1 MPDDVIVTEHVVV
14 RYRGKAALDGL
25 DLRVPR
31 GAVFAFLGDNG
42 AGKTTTMKILT
53 GLAPAD
59 SGRST
64 ILGLDCWSRATEL
77 RLRVG
82 YMPER
87 PRFYD
92 WMTVNEI
99 GWFTGSFHHPGF
111 LTRYREW
118 ADRLGLDPDKKLR
131 DLSKG
136 GYARVGLSLA
146 LASDPEVLLLDEP
159 TSGLDLLTRR
169 EFLASLVELAASGRT
184 ILISSHSI
192 AELEKACT
200 HVGLLKDGKMI
211 LSSPLAELR
220 KKVRRLSLRFTER
233 APDPAN
239 LGTVLERNGTGRF
252 WQVLVQDPDP
262 TAVAALQ
269 HSPGVSD
276 FEDVPVTL
284 EEVYAALMARSANG
298 TASCTGAESRWF
310 AESNPVNTEIR
321 RQKSGKQ
328 EAEESGRA
336 TGTHSGTNRSPPMRP
351 HHLASVLPQP
361 ACVPVPLPDSS
372 DLCFL
377 SSDL

>member
-1 MPDDVIVTEHVVV
+1 MSDDVIITERLVV
-14 RYRGKAALDGL
+14 RYRGKTALDGL

-31 GAVFAFLGDNG
+31 GAVYAFLGDNG

-53 GLAPAD
+53 GLAPPD
-59 SGRST
+59 VGRAT
-64 ILGLDCWSRATEL
+64 ILGLNCWSRATEL
-77 RLRVG
+77 RHRVG

-99 GWFTGSFHHPGF
+99 GWFTSSFHRPGF
-111 LTRYREW
+111 LSHYREW
-118 ADRLGLDPDKKLR
+118 SERLGLDPTKKLK

-136 GYARVGLSLA
+136 GYARVGLALA
-146 LASDPEVLLLDEP
+146 LAPEPEVLFLDEP

-200 HVGLLKDGKMI
+200 HVGLLRDGKMI
-211 LSSPLAELR
+211 LSSTLAELR
-220 KKVRRLSLRFTER
+220 QKVRRLSLRYAETP
-233 APDPAN
+233 PDAAA

-252 WQVLVQDPDP
+252 WQALVQDPDP
-262 TAVAALQ
+262 AAVAALRTRA
-269 HSPGVSD
+269 GVSD

-298 TASCTGAESRWF
+298 VNGATIPLVRR
-310 AESNPVNTEIR
+310 AEPS
-321 RQKSGKQ
+321 
-328 EAEESGRA
+328 
-336 TGTHSGTNRSPPMRP
+336 
-351 HHLASVLPQP
+351 
-361 ACVPVPLPDSS
+361 
-372 DLCFL
+372 
-377 SSDL
+377 

>member
-1 MPDDVIVTEHVVV
+1 MPDDVIVTERLVV

-59 SGRST
+59 SGHAT

-77 RLRVG
+77 RHRVG

-92 WMTVNEI
+92 WMTVEQI
-99 GWFTGSFHHPGF
+99 GWFTSSFHRPGF
-111 LTRYREW
+111 LNRYREW
-118 ADRLGLDPDKKLR
+118 TQRLGLDAAKKLK

-136 GYARVGLSLA
+136 GYARVGLALA
-146 LASDPEVLLLDEP
+146 LAPDPEVLLLDEP

-169 EFLASLVELAASGRT
+169 EFLASLMELAATGRT

-200 HVGLLKDGKMI
+200 HVGLLREGKLI
-211 LSSPLAELR
+211 LNSTLDELR
-220 KKVRRLSLRFTER
+220 RKVRRLSLRF
-233 APDPAN
+233 ADQPPNASG

-262 TAVAALQ
+262 VAVAALRDRA
-269 HSPGVSD
+269 GITD

-298 TASCTGAESRWF
+298 TAAEASI
-310 AESNPVNTEIR
+310 PLVR
-321 RQKSGKQ
+321 RI
-328 EAEESGRA
+328 E
-336 TGTHSGTNRSPPMRP
+336 
-351 HHLASVLPQP
+351 
-361 ACVPVPLPDSS
+361 
-372 DLCFL
+372 
-377 SSDL
+377 

>member
-1 MPDDVIVTEHVVV
+1 VVLLMPDDVIVTERVVV
-14 RYRGKAALDGL
+14 RYRGKPALDGL

-31 GAVFAFLGDNG
+31 GAVYAFLGDNG

-59 SGRST
+59 SGRAA
-64 ILGLDCWSRATEL
+64 ILGLDCWGRATAL

-92 WMTVNEI
+92 WMTVTEI
-99 GWFTGSFHHPGF
+99 GWFTSSFHGPGF
-111 LTRYREW
+111 LPRYREW
-118 ADRLGLDPDKKLR
+118 SDRLGLDPDKKLR

-136 GYARVGLSLA
+136 GYARVGLALA
-146 LASDPEVLLLDEP
+146 LAPDPEVLLLDEP

-200 HVGLLKDGKMI
+200 HVGLLKDGKLI
-211 LSSPLAELR
+211 LSSPLEELR
-220 KKVRRLSLRFTER
+220 KKVRRVSLRFADR
-233 APDPAN
+233 APDPSG

-252 WQVLVQDPDP
+252 WQVLVQDVDHA
-262 TAVAALQ
+262 AVAALRESQ
-269 HSPGVSD
+269 GVTD

-284 EEVYAALMARSANG
+284 EEVYAALMARSTNG
-298 TASCTGAESRWF
+298 TAAGA
-310 AESNPVNTEIR
+310 ANGGHIPMVR
-321 RQKSGKQ
+321 R
-328 EAEESGRA
+328 A
-336 TGTHSGTNRSPPMRP
+336 SP
-351 HHLASVLPQP
+351 
-361 ACVPVPLPDSS
+361 D
-372 DLCFL
+372 
-377 SSDL
+377 